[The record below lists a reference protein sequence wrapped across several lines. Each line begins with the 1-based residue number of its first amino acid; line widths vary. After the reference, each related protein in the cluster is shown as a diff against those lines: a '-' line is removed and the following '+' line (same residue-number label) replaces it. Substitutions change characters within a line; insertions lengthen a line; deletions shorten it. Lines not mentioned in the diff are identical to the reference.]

1 MVYSGHSGKK
11 NMFTLCIF
19 LHSFPGVHHISP
31 LQGNKDISF
40 SSVLCGDYFYPKV
53 EKKKEK
59 ITIMFHY
66 LWSHSLKK
74 KKTHWIEA
82 ILL

>member
-53 EKKKEK
+53 EKKKRKDYNYVSLFVESQLEK
-59 ITIMFHY
+59 KEN
-66 LWSHSLKK
+66 SLD
-74 KKTHWIEA
+74 
-82 ILL
+82 